1 MIYYIKYNKNNNEH
15 TAGPK
20 APTDIYDISEALGYD
35 KLVVNIDENRHN
47 KIFMKFKIIKFWF
60 SLITKLKKRDVVIY
74 QHPTYGVKEAI
85 KVIPVLRKYKKVRF
99 ISVIH
104 DLESLRR
111 GIDSDQINDDILDIV
126 DSELLPLY
134 DVIICHNDRMKNYLI
149 AKGISKEKI
158 IVLEIFDYLSNET
171 FIEEADT
178 GVAIAGNLHQGKSE
192 YLYNLLKHNINVQ
205 FNLFGP
211 NFNSE
216 LVQTDNIEYFG
227 SFDPGILPG
236 KLKGR
241 FGLVWDGNC
250 IETCSGNTG
259 NYLRYNNPHKTSLY
273 LASGI
278 PVLIWKEAAMAE
290 FVEKN
295 RVGILVDNLL
305 NLNDVIN
312 SVSEEE
318 YNEMRRNARKIGE
331 KLRDGHF
338 YRSAIKESIRLLRE
352 LE

>member
-1 MIYYIKYNKNNNEH
+1 MIYYIKYNKDNSEH

-20 APTDIYDISEALGYD
+20 APTDIYDISRILGYN
-35 KLVVNIDENRHN
+35 KLVVSIDENRHN
-47 KIFMKFKIIKFWF
+47 KILMKFKIIKFWF
-60 SLITKLKKRDVVIY
+60 SLMTKLKERDVVIY

-85 KVIPVLRKYKKVRF
+85 KAIPVLKKYKKVKF

-111 GIDSDQINDDILDIV
+111 GINSDQISNDILDIV
-126 DSELLPLY
+126 DSELLPLF
-134 DVIICHNDRMKNYLI
+134 DVVICHNNRMKDYLI
-149 AKGISKEKI
+149 GKGIAREKI
-158 IVLEIFDYLSNET
+158 IVLEIFDYLSNEL
-171 FIEEADT
+171 FIEEVDT
-178 GVAIAGNLHQGKSE
+178 GIAIAGNLHQGKSE
-192 YLYNLLKHNINVQ
+192 YLYDLLKYNINVK

-216 LVQTDNIEYFG
+216 LVQTNNIEYFG
-227 SFDPGILPG
+227 SFDPSILPG
-236 KLKGR
+236 KLKGKY
-241 FGLVWDGNC
+241 GLVWDGNS

-273 LASGI
+273 LSSGI
-278 PVLIWKEAAMAE
+278 PIIVWKEAAMAE
-290 FVEKN
+290 FVEKYK
-295 RVGILVDNLL
+295 VGILVDNLL
-305 NLNDVIN
+305 NLNDVLN

-318 YNEMRRNARKIGE
+318 YNEMRSNARKIGE

-338 YRSAIKESIRLLRE
+338 YRRAIKESIRLLEE